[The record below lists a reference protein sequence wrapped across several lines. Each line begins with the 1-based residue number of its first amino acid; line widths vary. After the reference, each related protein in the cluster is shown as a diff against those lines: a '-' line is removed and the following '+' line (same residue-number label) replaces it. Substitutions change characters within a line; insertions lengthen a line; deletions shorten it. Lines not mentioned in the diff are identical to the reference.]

1 MPWYE
6 GMGLFQNIA
15 ENLVDLVPSSITNA
29 ISDTVID
36 MDADGNQQKARD
48 YEEALKRGEN
58 PPPPA
63 GMPDEIIEEN
73 KSAAGDRRKQTQ
85 TRDLPIFHATK
96 SKSDED
102 RDLVKEIFEGDHHK
116 KFPLE
121 PYQAS
126 PDDRFD
132 EEKMMQMTIGQAKGY
147 IAWGKETGQVNQ
159 AWGKFDENGNR
170 PDVPLEP
177 PKAGGMKAG

>member
-63 GMPDEIIEEN
+63 GMPEDVIQDS
-73 KSAAGDRRKQTQ
+73 KSAAGSRSFSDLHKDEGF
-85 TRDLPIFHATK
+85 DLPMDDDMEQELALA
-96 SKSDED
+96 DN
-102 RDLVKEIFEGDHHK
+102 VKLSSGG
-116 KFPLE
+116 
-121 PYQAS
+121 
-126 PDDRFD
+126 
-132 EEKMMQMTIGQAKGY
+132 IGG
-147 IAWGKETGQVNQ
+147 T
-159 AWGKFDENGNR
+159 
-170 PDVPLEP
+170 
-177 PKAGGMKAG
+177 